1 MQEGDKM
8 HVATLVVSM
17 FATNCYLVSCP
28 ETGEG
33 IVIDPGAEGKRILHE
48 IKKRGLKIVA
58 LVNTHGHID
67 HTGANGRLKEALR
80 VPLYF
85 PEKDLDCY
93 LNPGFGLGVLF
104 GKPVPPDVLLK
115 EGDKI
120 SFGRVSL
127 VVLEIPGH
135 TAGGISL
142 YGSGA
147 VFTGDALFAGS
158 IGRTDLA
165 GGSYELLMESITG
178 KLMTLPPQTLV
189 YPGHG
194 PATTIEEEARSNPFL
209 LAP

>member
-1 MQEGDKM
+1 M

-127 VVLEIPGH
+127 VVLETPGH

-147 VFTGDALFAGS
+147 IFTGDALFAGS

>member
-1 MQEGDKM
+1 M

>member
-1 MQEGDKM
+1 M
-8 HVATLVVSM
+8 HVETLVVSM
-17 FATNCYLVSCP
+17 FATNCYLAVCP

-48 IKKRGLKIVA
+48 IKKRGLIIVA
-58 LVNTHGHID
+58 IVNTHGHVD

-85 PEKDLDCY
+85 PEKDLEHY
-93 LNPGFGLGVLF
+93 RNPGFGLGVVF
-104 GKPVPPDVLLK
+104 GKPVPPDHLLK
-115 EGDKI
+115 EGERI
-120 SFGRVSL
+120 SFGRETL
-127 VVLEIPGH
+127 VVLETPGH

-147 VFTGDALFAGS
+147 VFTGDTLFAGS

-165 GGSYELLMESITG
+165 GGSYERLIKSIKD
-178 KLMTLPPQTLV
+178 KLMVLPPQTVV

-194 PATTIEEEARSNPFL
+194 PATTIEIEARSNPFL
-209 LAP
+209 L

>member
-1 MQEGDKM
+1 M

-127 VVLEIPGH
+127 VVLETPGH